1 MSSIVLD
8 AVRANRNILYEVLR
22 ENEMDYRPVSDVE
35 RDAFRV
41 IINQAFGKIRFS
53 GAGDNRRRTYRNY
66 LSKVER
72 EAMRLERMYM
82 QNSYLRGADLYQ
94 EMARVMSI
102 KFRSHFTWREVKGI
116 LEFASEVV
124 ADIELSIA
132 S

>member
-1 MSSIVLD
+1 MNDVLM
-8 AVRANRNILYEVLR
+8 AVKANRNILFEVLR
-22 ENEMDYRPVSDVE
+22 EYGMDYRPISDLE
-35 RDAFRV
+35 RDVFRI
-41 IINQAFGKIRFS
+41 IINQAFGKIQFS
-53 GAGDNRRRTYRNY
+53 RADDNRRRTYRNY
-66 LSKVER
+66 LSPVER

-82 QNSYLRGADLYQ
+82 RNSYLRGADLYQ

-124 ADIELSIA
+124 SDIEMSIA